1 MTKPA
6 PETAAESTSTATAAS
21 SKPADAVQDLE
32 RRLQMLE
39 TTSSNNTT
47 AVAKTVEVPAAKP
60 APSTT
65 AAAGKNPLLVGGLF
79 GKEKTTSSLYY
90 SVCLTT
96 CKQ

>member
-6 PETAAESTSTATAAS
+6 PEAAESTSTATAAS

-47 AVAKTVEVPAAKP
+47 AKTVEAPAAKP

-79 GKEKTTSSLYY
+79 GKEKTNSSLCY